1 MSPFPTRTHT
11 CGELRLHNVGER
23 VVLCGWVQKLRTIS
37 ADLYFLPLRDSYGTT
52 QLVYRSS
59 SDPEKSHLL
68 KDELLKLSPESV
80 ICIEGI
86 VAKRPVETINKHS
99 MTGEIEIE
107 LDKLYW
113 LNPANKLPFA
123 PHEKNI
129 PNEETRMR
137 YRCVDL
143 RRDSLQS
150 NLRKRSLASWT
161 IKDFLVK
168 EGFVEVETPALFK
181 STPEGAREFI
191 VPTRTKN
198 LFFTLSQSPQ
208 QYKQLLMVGGIDKY
222 FQFARCFRDEDLRS
236 DRQPE
241 FTQIDLEM
249 SFASINNIM
258 SLTEGLVNK
267 VWKQVLGVDLNDN
280 LSFPR
285 ISYEDAMNKY
295 GSDKPDTRYDLEI
308 KDISKFVPGMSE
320 LSEHIIECLIIK
332 NGRILTGSEI
342 KFLKTLNHGF
352 ELPAERIISD
362 SRPEFIK
369 ITPDNINS
377 WLLESI
383 ITRYASHISQMQ
395 EAATNE
401 LGVEVGDLMIINKR
415 RRITEGNW
423 TLLGRLRS
431 HVAGILESKGV
442 LKIPSSKYNFLWI
455 ESFPLFTR
463 DRENNKLVSTHHPFT
478 APVLDDLKLLLTEPE
493 KVRGQHYDLVVNG
506 VEIGGGSVR
515 IHSPL
520 LQKIILDDILKMS
533 RAKKSEFDHLINALG
548 YGCPPHGGI
557 ALGLDRIMSV
567 ICNTSSIRE
576 VMAFPKVASGA
587 DLSVS
592 SPSELSKE
600 KIREYKVD
608 VLEEKDDKEIIDDIT
623 IGRSWPTMSL
633 RDVTYTKVEM
643 C

>member
-11 CGELRLHNVGER
+11 CGELKSRNVGER
-23 VVLCGWVQKLRTIS
+23 VVLCGWAQKLRTIS
-37 ADLYFLPLRDSYGTT
+37 GDLYFLPLRDSYGTT

-86 VAKRPVETINKHS
+86 VVKRPVETINKHS
-99 MTGEIEIE
+99 MTGEIEVE
-107 LDKLYW
+107 LDKLYC
-113 LNPANKLPFA
+113 LNPANKLPFT
-123 PHEKNI
+123 PNDKNI

-137 YRCVDL
+137 YRYIDL
-143 RRDSLQS
+143 RRDSLQN
-150 NLRKRSLASWT
+150 NLRKRSLTSWT
-161 IKDFLVK
+161 IKDFLV
-168 EGFVEVETPALFK
+168 ETPTLFK

-191 VPTRTKN
+191 VPTRTKS
-198 LFFTLSQSPQ
+198 LFYTLSQSPQ

-222 FQFARCFRDEDLRS
+222 FQIARCFRDEDLRS

-258 SLTEGLVNK
+258 SLTERLISQ
-267 VWKQVLGVDLNDN
+267 VWKQVLGIDLDDK

-285 ISYEDAMNKY
+285 ISYENAINKY

-308 KDISKFVPGMSE
+308 KDISKFVPGMPE
-320 LSEHIIECLIIK
+320 LSDHIIECLIIK

-342 KFLKTLNHGF
+342 KSLKTLNHGF
-352 ELPAERIISD
+352 EVPAERIISD
-362 SRPEFIK
+362 SRPDFIK

-383 ITRYASHISQMQ
+383 ITRYTSHISHVQ
-395 EAATNE
+395 ETATNE

-415 RRITEGNW
+415 KMTTEGNW

-431 HVAGILESKGV
+431 HVAEILESKGV
-442 LKIPSSKYNFLWI
+442 LKIPSSKYNFLWV

-463 DRENNKLVSTHHPFT
+463 DRENNDKLISTHHPFT
-478 APVLDDLKLLLTEPE
+478 APVSDDLKLLLTEPE

-506 VEIGGGSVR
+506 VEIGGGSIR

-520 LQKIILDDILKMS
+520 LQKIILEDILK
-533 RAKKSEFDHLINALG
+533 FDHLINALG

-567 ICNTSSIRE
+567 ICSTSSIRE
-576 VMAFPKVASGA
+576 VIAFPKVSSGA

-600 KIREYKVD
+600 KIREYKVE
-608 VLEEKDDKEIIDDIT
+608 VLEEKDDRKIIDDIT
-623 IGRSWPTMSL
+623 IERNLPIMNL
-633 RDVTYTKVEM
+633 REIYTKVEM
-643 C
+643 Y